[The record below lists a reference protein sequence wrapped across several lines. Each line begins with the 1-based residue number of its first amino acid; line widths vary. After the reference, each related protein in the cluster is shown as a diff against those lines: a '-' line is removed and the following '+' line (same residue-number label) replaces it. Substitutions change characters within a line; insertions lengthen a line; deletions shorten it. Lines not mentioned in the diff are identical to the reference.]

1 MQNPAD
7 GPEGLIGSQS
17 GAQDAPARPQAG
29 VASALADASVR
40 GLNRTASLTSLSS
53 AAASFAE
60 LRQPAAPRLNPLATP
75 EGKSRSPRLH
85 KASRYGPSQVVP
97 APPEESQH
105 PYSSRSL
112 LTAQQGQQSAQLTP
126 SLARSVFARVAVIG
140 NRRVLPEQQQQRAA
154 ASAAGQEELE
164 AALLEASMF
173 AVPEQL
179 QPEALDCTESQT
191 AAARRGMAAATGSEL
206 GEGPSDATLTCRGSR
221 WVSCHALHW
230 CWAPLRQCAM
240 P

>member
-1 MQNPAD
+1 M
-7 GPEGLIGSQS
+7 
-17 GAQDAPARPQAG
+17 
-29 VASALADASVR
+29 
-40 GLNRTASLTSLSS
+40 
-53 AAASFAE
+53 
-60 LRQPAAPRLNPLATP
+60 LNPLATP
-75 EGKSRSPRLH
+75 GGKSRSPRLH
-85 KASRYGPSQVVP
+85 KASRYGPSVVP

-154 ASAAGQEELE
+154 DSAAGQQRQQSAEPTPSLARSVSAQVAVIGNRRLLAEQQQGAAGSAAGQEELE

-191 AAARRGMAAATGSEL
+191 EAASRGMAAATGSES
-206 GEGPSDATLTCRGSR
+206 GEGPSDAILTCRGSR